1 MRHRN
6 IVGLLFVASLLALL
20 LSRSGYCQ
28 SAGPTVTVLVKDGYS
43 GKPISHFELYV
54 DFEDRT
60 SEMLRA
66 DKHGLIKISIPDRN
80 EYFELHDGSYVIRC
94 QTGYTSK
101 YLVREVLQ
109 NGTIRR

>member
-60 SEMLRA
+60 SEMLREA
-66 DKHGLIKISIPDRN
+66 LRKV
-80 EYFELHDGSYVIRC
+80 VIRES
-94 QTGYTSK
+94 G
-101 YLVREVLQ
+101 
-109 NGTIRR
+109 GGIRF